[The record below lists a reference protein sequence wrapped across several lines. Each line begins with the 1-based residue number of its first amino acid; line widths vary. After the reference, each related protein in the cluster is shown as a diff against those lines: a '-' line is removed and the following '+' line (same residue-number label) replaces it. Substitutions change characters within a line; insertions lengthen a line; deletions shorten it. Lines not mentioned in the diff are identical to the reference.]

1 VLISTVIA
9 ASTVLLPVIGY
20 AVARERISGWLAE
33 LRRWL
38 EHNNAAVMAVLI
50 LVIGV
55 VLLGKGIGGLT

>member
-1 VLISTVIA
+1 MLISTVIA

-20 AVARERISGWLAE
+20 AVARERISGGLAE
-33 LRRWL
+33 LRTWL